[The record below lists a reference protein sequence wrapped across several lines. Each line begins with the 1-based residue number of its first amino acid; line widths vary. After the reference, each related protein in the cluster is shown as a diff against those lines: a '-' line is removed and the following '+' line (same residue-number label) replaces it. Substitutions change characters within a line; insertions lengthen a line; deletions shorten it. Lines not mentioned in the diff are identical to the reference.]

1 MFARLRRDEMPLFM
15 DVGSYFMML
24 GGWFE
29 VCLCIMD
36 CHEGLYFPLL
46 RSEVT
51 SRKFTTRINIGLY
64 RVNT

>member
-29 VCLCIMD
+29 VCLCIMVVMKV
-36 CHEGLYFPLL
+36 CIFHC
-46 RSEVT
+46 
-51 SRKFTTRINIGLY
+51 
-64 RVNT
+64 